1 MFRCAVGNE
10 LGLYQYLLNPLPTSA
25 NTVEIDQENLSYADD
40 AAVVGPAAGDE
51 DVVVVAAAAAAAAAA
66 ARCRSLCGLTTFEQ
80 LLCSVSGSRGSRY
93 PCVLNRSSQPEP
105 PLVVE

>member
-25 NTVEIDQENLSYADD
+25 ITVEIDQEKLSYADD

-51 DVVVVAAAAAAAAAA
+51 DVVGAAAAAA
-66 ARCRSLCGLTTFEQ
+66 ARCRSLCGLTTFRQ
-80 LLCSVSGSRGSRY
+80 LLCYVSGPRGSRY
-93 PCVLNRSSQPEP
+93 PCVLNRSSQPKP

>member
-25 NTVEIDQENLSYADD
+25 NTVEIDQENLSYGDD
-40 AAVVGPAAGDE
+40 AAVVGLAAGDE
-51 DVVVVAAAAAAAAAA
+51 DVVAAAAAA

-80 LLCSVSGSRGSRY
+80 LLCSVSLSRGSRY

-105 PLVVE
+105 PLVME

>member
-40 AAVVGPAAGDE
+40 AAVVGLAAGDE
-51 DVVVVAAAAAAAAAA
+51 DVVAAAAAA